1 MGIKQ
6 VRRIFLQAL
15 KKRLDRKRKIK
26 KNKYGVMSSQ
36 QFMRTRWFSTTEKRI
51 KLKVISVVTGE
62 ELNGVAF
69 GTTRRK
75 HQLWLDAHPNRTQVE
90 NVYLPKGS
98 TFHAM
103 SDTDWTNYPIVLVC
117 GARKYAYVIDHCEKY
132 NTGKRIVCN
141 LFLASLAN
149 IPYLKAVGL
158 AQKLIDNHPVIS
170 KIKIKPPK
178 KRKKIQYWDRYGW

>member
-1 MGIKQ
+1 MTKKQ
-6 VRRIFLQAL
+6 VRRIFLIAL
-15 KKRLDRKRKIK
+15 KKRLERKHKVK
-26 KNKYGVMSSQ
+26 KNKYGMMTSQ

-51 KLKVISVVTGE
+51 KIKVVSVVTAE
-62 ELNGVAF
+62 ELNGVCF

-75 HQLWLDAHPNRTQVE
+75 HQLYLDNHPNRAQVE

-103 SDTDWTNYPIVLVC
+103 SDTDWKNYPIVLVL
-117 GARKYAYVIDHCEKY
+117 GSRKYSYVVDHCEKF

-141 LFLASLAN
+141 LFLASLEN
-149 IPYLKAVGL
+149 LPYLKAVGL
-158 AQKLIDNHPVIS
+158 AQKLVDTHPIIS

-178 KRKKIQYWDRYGW
+178 KRKKIQYWERYNW